1 MNAKERIFSTIK
13 SSIQANNLSIY
24 SLSKTTGI
32 NRSTLQ
38 KALSGTR
45 PLNVR
50 QFELLLNAV
59 PLTPKENKYLYNN
72 FIEMAVGKE
81 RISINKSILEI
92 LDTISACL
100 EGSAKSAPPAP
111 PSIKNISSVYSGD
124 SVKDIISFLINSE
137 IEQNDYP
144 KIYTYVP
151 LYTDFFSTLISRYV
165 DYSPKPT
172 KVSVLFEFMKRSGIG
187 IDKNFTTLKNIM
199 PLILSKD
206 NHYNLHYY
214 YVDNFLYDDHIT
226 IYPYYIILSDMAILL
241 SYDLSKAAIV
251 SDKSII
257 DSMISL
263 HLDKLVSASVVTKEV
278 PEPCDIV
285 NSVMSNHIH
294 SDCVYSISYGLCI
307 LPYVPPEMYSELV
320 DNAFPNRAEFIRLIH
335 ERIEQV
341 ANTHINYTLFN
352 KDSISEFA
360 ETGNSVIL
368 GVGRLRP
375 CTPMQRR
382 IILSNML
389 KAVNDGKLI
398 LRAFSSDKIN
408 VSKNF
413 KLINIKGHDCL
424 QILLY
429 PNDSDCRLININEP
443 VTCKGFI
450 NFFDDVLE
458 SSHTYTSEETVWLLN
473 DAINKLDLLIKKG

>member
-1 MNAKERIFSTIK
+1 
-13 SSIQANNLSIY
+13 
-24 SLSKTTGI
+24 
-32 NRSTLQ
+32 
-38 KALSGTR
+38 
-45 PLNVR
+45 
-50 QFELLLNAV
+50 
-59 PLTPKENKYLYNN
+59 
-72 FIEMAVGKE
+72 
-81 RISINKSILEI
+81 
-92 LDTISACL
+92 
-100 EGSAKSAPPAP
+100 
-111 PSIKNISSVYSGD
+111 
-124 SVKDIISFLINSE
+124 
-137 IEQNDYP
+137 
-144 KIYTYVP
+144 
-151 LYTDFFSTLISRYV
+151 
-165 DYSPKPT
+165 
-172 KVSVLFEFMKRSGIG
+172 
-187 IDKNFTTLKNIM
+187 
-199 PLILSKD
+199 
-206 NHYNLHYY
+206 
-214 YVDNFLYDDHIT
+214 
-226 IYPYYIILSDMAILL
+226 
-241 SYDLSKAAIV
+241 
-251 SDKSII
+251 
-257 DSMISL
+257 
-263 HLDKLVSASVVTKEV
+263 
-278 PEPCDIV
+278 
-285 NSVMSNHIH
+285 
-294 SDCVYSISYGLCI
+294 
-307 LPYVPPEMYSELV
+307 MYSELV